1 MGAITKTEVF
11 SRTCHH
17 QRTRRTNTRYPH
29 SRQFSSCLSLLR
41 RDLQGEAW
49 PHSCVVRQA
58 WRQCRKSVSCVL

>member
-41 RDLQGEAW
+41 R
-49 PHSCVVRQA
+49 
-58 WRQCRKSVSCVL
+58 